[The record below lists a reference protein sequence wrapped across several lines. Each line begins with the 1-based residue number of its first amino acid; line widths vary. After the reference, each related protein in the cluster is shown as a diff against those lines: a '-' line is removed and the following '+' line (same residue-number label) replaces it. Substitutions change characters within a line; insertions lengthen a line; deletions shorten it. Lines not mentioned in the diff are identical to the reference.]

1 MRPIVS
7 MKMRRLTIKAM
18 FPYGFESQLNLKVFI
33 HIIVRIFDVKAQPT
47 HFHGYNHAHPTLLR
61 PFQKISLREQ
71 AAMSHHSVGS
81 RVRWIKM
88 DEGGCDSFDKIQLSP
103 VADNPHL
110 IH

>member
-1 MRPIVS
+1 MILTLRLNLGIFMGS
-7 MKMRRLTIKAM
+7 MKDALFTTQI
-18 FPYGFESQLNLKVFI
+18 
-33 HIIVRIFDVKAQPT
+33 
-47 HFHGYNHAHPTLLR
+47 
-61 PFQKISLREQ
+61 KISLRDQ